1 MPKRT
6 SVTPPGTPPHDR
18 FLYPFVPRP
27 MPPGLEGL
35 NELAMNLRWAWSHA
49 GDDLWQRVD
58 PEAWELTGNP
68 WIILQDVGES
78 RLKELAGDSAFRR
91 ELERVA
97 AMRAEYPADPG
108 WYGRT
113 YPDRPRHLAAY
124 FSMEYGIG
132 EALPLYAG
140 GLGVLAGDYLKTA
153 SDLGVPVVGV
163 GLLYQEGYFRQMLDA
178 DGRQHEAF
186 PYNDPVS
193 LPIFPVR
200 DADGARLR
208 VPLRLPGRTLRV
220 RLWRADVGRV
230 NLYLLDS
237 NDPLNSPADRGITAK
252 LYDADPERRLLQE
265 MVLGI
270 CGWRALETLGLPVE
284 VCHLN
289 EGHAAFA
296 ILERVRSFM
305 TSTEVPFAAALWAT
319 RGGTVTTT
327 HTPVPAGFDRFAPE
341 IVAHYCSEFAG
352 RLKISVDELLA
363 LGRAN
368 PDDRSEPFT
377 PSFLAARGS
386 GRGNAVS
393 RLHREVSR
401 TLAAPLFPR
410 WPPHDLTLDYITNG
424 VHMPSWDSAYSDEV
438 WTRAC
443 GKGRWLGT
451 LEDVCEKFCCATDE
465 QLWEMRTRQRHDL
478 VEHARARLARQLG
491 ERGASPDEVDDARL
505 VLDPD
510 ALTLGFA
517 RRFASYKRPYLL
529 LADPARLERIL
540 LDLKQPLQIVVAG
553 KAHPSDQDGKRMVAE
568 MAAFARRPAARHRF
582 VFLED
587 YDIHLAQ
594 HLVQGVDVWL
604 NTPRRPMEACGTS
617 GMKVLV
623 NGGLN
628 LSELDGWWAE
638 AYAHDVGWSIGD
650 GREHP
655 WDGAWD
661 AVEARQLFDVLEG
674 GVIPEFYARDESGF
688 PRAWL
693 GRIRASMSRLSPQ
706 FSSNRMLREYVTR
719 EYLPAADA
727 FARRAAGNA
736 ALARELAEWD
746 ARLRRGWPH
755 LRFGNLAI
763 EHSLNRLRVEVHL
776 GEIDPEWVRVE
787 LYADPLPGADKPER
801 VPMKRGRAIAGA
813 PNTFAYE
820 AVTPAGRPAEHYTPR
835 IVPYHREARV
845 PFEQALIL
853 WLR

>member
-1 MPKRT
+1 MPERT
-6 SVTPPGTPPHDR
+6 PATPPGALSQDR
-18 FLYPFVPRP
+18 IMQPFALRR
-27 MPPGLEGL
+27 MPQGLEGL
-35 NELAMNLRWAWSHA
+35 IDDLWSRIDPETWELTSNPWVILQNVGETRLNELAADA
-49 GDDLWQRVD
+49 
-58 PEAWELTGNP
+58 E
-68 WIILQDVGES
+68 
-78 RLKELAGDSAFRR
+78 FRR

-97 AMRAEYPADPG
+97 GMRAEYRGAPG
-108 WYGRT
+108 WYGQA
-113 YPDRPRHLAAY
+113 YPGRRLLVAY

-153 SDLGVPVVGV
+153 SDLGVPIVGV

-178 DGRQHEAF
+178 EGRQREAF
-186 PYNDPVS
+186 PYNDPLS

-200 DADGARLR
+200 NSDGAWLR
-208 VPLRLPGRTLRV
+208 VPLRLPGRTLHV
-220 RLWRADVGRV
+220 RLWRAHVGRV
-230 NLYLLDS
+230 SLYLLDS

-270 CGWRALETLGLPVE
+270 CGWRALETLGLPVD

-305 TSTEVPFAAALWAT
+305 SSTGVPFEVALCAT
-319 RGGTVTTT
+319 RAGNVTTT
-327 HTPVPAGFDRFAPE
+327 HTPVEAGVDRFAPE
-341 IVAHYCSEFAG
+341 IVAHYCGEFAG
-352 RLKISVDELLA
+352 RLKISIDKLLG

-368 PDDRSEPFT
+368 PDDRAEPFT
-377 PSFLAARGS
+377 PSFLAGRGS

-393 RLHREVSR
+393 RLHREVTR
-401 TLAAPLFPR
+401 RLATRLFPG
-410 WPPHDLTLDYITNG
+410 WPPLDFAVDYITNG
-424 VHMPSWDSAYSDEV
+424 VHMPSWDSVWSDEV

-451 LEDVCEKFCCATDE
+451 LEDVCENFCGSTDE

-478 VEHARARLARQLG
+478 IAHARGRLARQLG

-529 LADPARLERIL
+529 LTDPARLERIL
-540 LDLKQPLQIVVAG
+540 LDLKRPVQIVVAG

-568 MAAFARRPAARHRF
+568 MAGFARHPAVRHRF

-594 HLVQGVDVWL
+594 HLVQGVDVWI

-628 LSELDGWWAE
+628 FSELDGWWAE
-638 AYAHDVGWSIGD
+638 AYAPDVGWSIGD
-650 GREHP
+650 DREHP
-655 WDGAWD
+655 WDGALD
-661 AVEARQLFDVLEG
+661 MCEAGQLFDILENE
-674 GVIPEFYARDESGF
+674 VIPEFYARDQSGL

-693 GRIRASMSRLSPQ
+693 QRIRASMSRLSPQ

-719 EYLPAADA
+719 AYLPAAESY
-727 FARRAAGNA
+727 ARRIAAKA

-755 LRFGNLAI
+755 LRFDNLAI
-763 EHSLNRLRVEVHL
+763 ERGEGSNRFRTEVHL
-776 GEIDPEWVRVE
+776 GEIDPDWIRVE
-787 LYADPLPGADKPER
+787 LYADPLPGADTPER
-801 VPMKRGRAIAGA
+801 VPMNRAGVVPGA
-813 PNTFAYE
+813 KNAFFYDG
-820 AVTPAGRPAEHYTPR
+820 VTPGTRPPEHYTPR
-835 IVPYHREARV
+835 IIAHHPEARI
-845 PFEQALIL
+845 PLEQSLIL